1 MGETSDSI
9 KPVGIHRV
17 PSFLPTHQLHKPSLS
32 AKALLKNNEN
42 YWDVSEL
49 WKLRCQQYTLN
60 SIFFPPLWIQN
71 HTKKQIKSHQLQHGT
86 AT

>member
-1 MGETSDSI
+1 MSQTKPGIKQTVGETSDSI

-42 YWDVSEL
+42 Y
-49 WKLRCQQYTLN
+49 
-60 SIFFPPLWIQN
+60 
-71 HTKKQIKSHQLQHGT
+71 
-86 AT
+86 